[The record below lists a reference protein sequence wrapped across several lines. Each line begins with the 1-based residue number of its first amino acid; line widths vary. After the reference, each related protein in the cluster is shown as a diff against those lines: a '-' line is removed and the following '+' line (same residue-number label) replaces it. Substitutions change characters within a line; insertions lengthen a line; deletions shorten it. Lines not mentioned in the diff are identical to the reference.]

1 MFDKSGSLRYKK
13 EARVTVALAGQEP
26 FDATVFLKVDE
37 RLIDLL
43 NDARGFIPVKRE
55 DGSTIILAK
64 SNIVSIIERRIEETE
79 ARPEAPDA
87 GDAASD
93 SAPGDGAARKEEA
106 EAAEKARASRT
117 RFRRTYDPYEI
128 LRVPPDATIDEVRK
142 AYKARIKA
150 VHPDT
155 IAALDLDDDIERA
168 AILASQKVNHAYQ
181 KILKDR
187 KEAAKGAKSGAA
199 SDAA

>member
-1 MFDKSGSLRYKK
+1 MRYKK
-13 EARVTVALAGQEP
+13 EARVTVALAGVEP
-26 FDATVFLKVDE
+26 FDASVFLKVDE

-43 NDARGFIPVKRE
+43 NDARGFIPVKRA

-64 SNIVSIIERRIEETE
+64 SNIVSIIERRVEDSQAQPDAES
-79 ARPEAPDA
+79 AKPEAPD
-87 GDAASD
+87 
-93 SAPGDGAARKEEA
+93 PEEEARADA
-106 EAAEKARASRT
+106 EAAEKARSSRS
-117 RFRRTYDPYEI
+117 RFKRIYDPYDV
-128 LRVPPDATIDEVRK
+128 LRVPPNATIEEVRK
-142 AYKARIKA
+142 AYKARMKA

-168 AILASQKVNHAYQ
+168 AILAAQKVNHAYQ

-187 KEAAKGAKSGAA
+187 KDAAKSANPGAD